1 MDADDDQQHK
11 LVVAGRILLSR
22 TYPSTRLQSA
32 AATAV
37 LAKDH
42 KFGFS
47 TITKIRKSLDAYDS
61 HEKELA
67 IQAARH
73 FYANHPVYRQ
83 PYEGLI
89 TLSSFRK
96 WLHTFYFK
104 CHVLFEKL

>member
-1 MDADDDQQHK
+1 MDADDDRQHK

-22 TYPSTRLQSA
+22 THPSAWLQSA
-32 AATAV
+32 AARNV

-42 KFGFS
+42 KFGFR
-47 TITKIRKSLDAYDS
+47 TIIKIRKSLDAYDS

-67 IQAARH
+67 IQAACH
-73 FYANHPVYRQ
+73 FYANHPVFRQ
-83 PYEGLI
+83 PFEGLI

-104 CHVLFEKL
+104 CHVLFKKL